1 MRYLI
6 TGGAGFIGSHLADR
20 LLAEGHAVLV
30 LDDLSTGRYENIAHL
45 DGAEGFELR
54 VASVTE
60 PEIVERCVTECQ
72 AVFHL
77 ASAVG
82 VRLVVEQPVKTI
94 ETIVNGTD
102 VVLRA
107 CARYRRPVLLTSSSE
122 VYGKGVRVPFAEG
135 DDCVMGPTTTRRWAY
150 ACAKALD
157 EFLALAHWH
166 ETRLPVVVARL
177 FNTVGP
183 RQTGR
188 YGMVIPRFLAQG
200 LAGEPITVYGD
211 GTQTRCFAHVAD
223 VVSALIRLLE
233 HPGARGDVFN
243 VGSDEEISILRLA
256 ERVRALTGHRSEIRL
271 IPYSEAYTAGFED
284 MLRRVPDLSKI
295 QRLIG
300 YRPTRSLDQILEDVL
315 ADQRTERFVG
325 SGEWLGR
332 SGE

>member
-6 TGGAGFIGSHLADR
+6 TGGSGFIGSHLAER
-20 LLAEGHAVLV
+20 LLEDGHAVLL
-30 LDDLSTGRYENIAHL
+30 LDDLSTGRFENVAHL
-45 DGAEGFELR
+45 ESRAGFSML

-60 PEIVERCVTECQ
+60 PATVDRCVAECQ

-82 VRLVVEQPVKTI
+82 VRLVVDEPVRTI

-107 CARYRRPVLLTSSSE
+107 CARYRRPVLLTSTSE
-122 VYGKGVRVPFAEG
+122 VYGKSAKVPFAEG
-135 DDCVMGPTTTRRWAY
+135 DDTVMGPTTTRRWAY

-166 ETRLPVVVARL
+166 EARLPVVVARL

-188 YGMVIPRFLAQG
+188 YGMVIPRFVEQG

-211 GTQTRCFAHVAD
+211 GRQTRCFAHVAD
-223 VVSALIRLLE
+223 VVGALIALMA
-233 HPGARGDVFN
+233 HPESRGQVYN
-243 VGSDEEISILRLA
+243 VGNDEEVTILQLA
-256 ERVRALTGHRSEIRL
+256 ERVRALTGGKSPIRL
-271 IPYSEAYTAGFED
+271 VPYSEAYTAGFED
-284 MLRRVPDLSKI
+284 MHRRVPDLAKI
-295 QRLIG
+295 QKLIG
-300 YRPTRSLDQILEDVL
+300 YRPTRNLDHIL
-315 ADQRTERFVG
+315 ADVIAERDHPPG
-325 SGEWLGR
+325 GR
-332 SGE
+332 EA